1 MNKLNSIDELLTHI
15 KDVQLNVMNLSSD
28 SLMKMSSFMEKNNL
42 EIDDDISTAL
52 QYQDIISQ
60 QLSATIE
67 AIDSIKEVLDIE
79 DNSELQDKLN
89 LILQE
94 AKDKKN
100 RFSGNSIE
108 DSSDDEIEFF

>member
-15 KDVQLNVMNLSSD
+15 KDVQLDVMKLSSD

-42 EIDDDISTAL
+42 EIDDNISTVL

-67 AIDSIKEVLDIE
+67 AIDSVKEILNIE

-100 RFSGNSIE
+100 RFSGNSTQ